1 MGGKTGVAESTFI
14 TQLHSTF
21 HLLVQIWSLEELQ
34 HLEQCQ
40 CHPLVGA
47 SLDHMC
53 QFECTLKQGIW
64 QQEKEGQEEDCEGRQ
79 LSLGSAIE
87 ASK

>member
-1 MGGKTGVAESTFI
+1 MGGKTGVVVSTFI

-64 QQEKEGQEEDCEGRQ
+64 QQNLLDLIKKIRFYQ
-79 LSLGSAIE
+79 L
-87 ASK
+87 